1 MGILSEGW
9 PPHTDGEK
17 SVRRPARGYNT
28 TIRAPIFYS
37 SKKEKKKRKKEEMVS
52 GVVEIAAIR
61 AKSFAK
67 KIGVHKVINEVSSL
81 QMKKTVIETELD
93 LSSVGHLMVEVRNG
107 LKDIR
112 MFVGLS
118 GG

>member
-1 MGILSEGW
+1 
-9 PPHTDGEK
+9 
-17 SVRRPARGYNT
+17 
-28 TIRAPIFYS
+28 
-37 SKKEKKKRKKEEMVS
+37 MVS

-61 AKSFAK
+61 AISFAK
-67 KIGVHKVINEVSSL
+67 NIGVHKVINEVSSL